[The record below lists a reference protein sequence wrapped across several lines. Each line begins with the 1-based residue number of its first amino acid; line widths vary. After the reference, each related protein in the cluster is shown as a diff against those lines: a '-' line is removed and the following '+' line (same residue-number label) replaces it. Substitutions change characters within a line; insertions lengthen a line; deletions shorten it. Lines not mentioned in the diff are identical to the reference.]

1 MNKEKRQRLI
11 HDLEV
16 NESMLAYG
24 LNDALIGITSGTY
37 GNVAV
42 YDYDKCV
49 QILMDK
55 QDMTTTE
62 AVEWMEYNVVSSYV
76 GETTPVFVH
85 LY

>member
-1 MNKEKRQRLI
+1 MNKETRQRLI

-16 NESMLAYG
+16 NECMLADG
-24 LNDALIGITSGTY
+24 LNDALIGMTAGMFGT
-37 GNVAV
+37 VAV

-49 QILMDK
+49 QILMAK

-62 AVEWMEYNVVSSYV
+62 AIEWMEYNVVNSYV